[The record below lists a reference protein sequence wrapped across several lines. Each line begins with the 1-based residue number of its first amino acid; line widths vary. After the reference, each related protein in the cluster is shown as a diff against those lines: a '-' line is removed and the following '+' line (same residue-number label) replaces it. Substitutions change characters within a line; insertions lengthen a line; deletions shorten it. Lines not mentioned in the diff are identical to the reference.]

1 MLQNPIEHLSV
12 EQKNSKIIV
21 CIKQVPDT
29 QEIKIDPE
37 TGTLIREGVPS
48 ILNPF
53 DEYALNLA
61 IEIRD
66 RFRNNSEVVALSM
79 GPSQAAEALRKCL
92 AIGADSA
99 ILLSDRAFA
108 GADTYATSYTLAKAI
123 KKLGPASLI
132 LCGYEALDGNT
143 AQVGPETARLLGLPA
158 ICYVERVEALDGG
171 EITCKRESEEGYEL
185 LKSPVPAL
193 ITCMTT
199 SSFEPKLPGV
209 REIMAARRKKLE
221 VWSLEDL
228 GGSKDEYG
236 LRGSLTRVTKTYTPD
251 IKRKGVRFEG
261 KEGVKELISALR
273 GII

>member
-1 MLQNPIEHLSV
+1 MLQNHT
-12 EQKNSKIIV
+12 EQKDIIV
-21 CIKQVPDT
+21 CVKQVPDT
-29 QEIKIDPE
+29 QEIRIDPE

-66 RFRNNSEVVALSM
+66 RFMEDSEIIALSM
-79 GPSQAAEALRKCL
+79 GPMQAGEALRKCL

-108 GADTYATSYTLAKAI
+108 GADTYATAHTLATAI
-123 KKLGPASLI
+123 KRITSSALI

-143 AQVGPETARLLGLPA
+143 AQVGPELAELLSIPA
-158 ICYVERVEALDGG
+158 ICYVESIVKIEDNS
-171 EITCKRESEEGYEL
+171 ITCKRESENGYEL

-193 ITCMTT
+193 LTCMTT
-199 SSFEPKLPGV
+199 PDFEPKLPGV

-221 VWSLEDL
+221 VWSFEAL

-236 LRGSLTRVTKTYTPD
+236 LRGSLTRVTKSYTPE
-251 IKRKGVRFEG
+251 IKRKGIRFEG
-261 KEGVKELISALR
+261 KDGVKALVDALS
-273 GII
+273 GTI